1 MAALT
6 ITPAEVLA
14 GQGATIARYTA
25 AAGTTITA
33 GQAIYD
39 TSGSRI
45 AALADCDALAAN
57 KVCRGIALNGAS
69 PGQPVNV
76 LERGEITLGAGAAPA
91 NGVPYFL
98 SPTPGGIAPLADILT
113 GDACIYLGIGV
124 GNNKIAVQIH
134 VTAAQVP

>member
-6 ITPAEVLA
+6 ITPEQVLA
-14 GQGATIARYTA
+14 GPGAAVTRYIA
-25 AAGTTITA
+25 AAGVTITA

-39 TSGSRI
+39 TTGSRI
-45 AALADCDALAAN
+45 AALADCDALAAA

-76 LERGEITLGAGAAPA
+76 LERGEITLGAAAAPA

-113 GDACIYLGIGV
+113 GDACIYLGVGIGT
-124 GNNKIAVQIH
+124 NRLAVQIH